1 MSMATL
7 VLIKGI
13 FPCIPVLENNCQSS
27 FVPMAL
33 IMLAIDKDN
42 LSTALIAKVFT

>member
-13 FPCIPVLENNCQSS
+13 FPCIPAFENNCQNSL
-27 FVPMAL
+27 VPMAL

-42 LSTALIAKVFT
+42 L

>member
-7 VLIKGI
+7 VLIKDI
-13 FPCIPVLENNCQSS
+13 FPCTPVLENNCQSS

-33 IMLAIDKDN
+33 IMLAMDKDN